1 MGADLCFSKPK
12 RITVQLLSKRMTV
25 PCVWNGFNKTTT
37 LSAGP
42 VGQSTIESTGSRQ
55 VSPSR
60 VRKKSEATV
69 DDATIES
76 RRSLS
81 RIVIARRPR
90 QTNQSCDA
98 DPPKSFFRN
107 LLEMNCADAPPRWF
121 PAPAQ
126 LGATLND
133 STDMIER
140 LYIQITTKDQ

>member
-1 MGADLCFSKPK
+1 MRRRPAPD
-12 RITVQLLSKRMTV
+12 TVAARHAGLKQIAGIEPVMTV
-25 PCVWNGFNKTTT
+25 AERRLDEVAGLETPCQAGCNLHETEAVGT
-37 LSAGP
+37 LRSGER
-42 VGQSTIESTGSRQ
+42 QSL
-55 VSPSR
+55 SR

-107 LLEMNCADAPPRWF
+107 LLGSSRRRDRPNC
-121 PAPAQ
+121 
-126 LGATLND
+126 
-133 STDMIER
+133 E
-140 LYIQITTKDQ
+140 

>member
-1 MGADLCFSKPK
+1 MQLALL
-12 RITVQLLSKRMTV
+12 RISCSCR
-25 PCVWNGFNKTTT
+25 
-37 LSAGP
+37 
-42 VGQSTIESTGSRQ
+42 QSPATPNCSWS
-55 VSPSR
+55 SR

-107 LLEMNCADAPPRWF
+107 LLEAPLIEAAQQFDAFVRFLHRLPVPTTAQHLDLAAGDPLAEGAHRLRRGEDVLCAGPQPRR
-121 PAPAQ
+121 AGEA
-126 LGATLND
+126 
-133 STDMIER
+133 
-140 LYIQITTKDQ
+140 